1 MKMLR
6 TSLIAVAVLA
16 FGAANAEAQ
25 RFGGQV
31 SWSDDMDLGV
41 GARVELPV
49 ALSSEGILA
58 GTYIIGSFDYFFPD
72 CEDCTY
78 FEFNGNFAAPIGTS
92 SLRPYVG
99 AGLNVARF
107 SVDIDVPGFE
117 DSASNT
123 EMGLNLLGGIKFGI
137 GSLSSY
143 AEARMELGG
152 GEQFVLTFGVLFGR

>member
-1 MKMLR
+1 MLR

-31 SWSDDMDLGV
+31 SWADDADLGL
-41 GARVELPV
+41 GARVEIPV

-58 GTYIIGSFDYFFPD
+58 GTYIIGSFDYFFID
-72 CEDCTY
+72 CDECSY
-78 FEFNGNFAAPIGTS
+78 MEFNGNFAAPIGTS

-99 AGLNVARF
+99 AGLNMARS
-107 SVDIDVPGFE
+107 SVDVLDESISD
-117 DSASNT
+117 T
-123 EMGLNLLGGIKFGI
+123 EMGLNLLGGIKFGL

-152 GEQFVLTFGVLFGR
+152 GEQFVLTFGILFGN